1 MRIAYSGHALI
12 RMEQR
17 GITAEMVERVLTAP
31 DHLVEGETAD
41 EYTAT
46 VDGVMLRVC
55 LARGTE
61 PRVVITLYPLNR

>member
-17 GITAEMVERVLTAP
+17 GITAEMVEQVLIAP
-31 DHLVEGETAD
+31 DNLVEGGTAD

-46 VDGVMLRVC
+46 VDGVILRVY